1 VIEIRSCAG
10 LAEMEACVELQIEI
24 WGYDE
29 SDVIPRKTFLLA
41 QKIGGQVLGA
51 FDTGNEGARESAA
64 AKNQGT
70 KRQREAPSKE
80 CEKGGGILVGF
91 AMSLPGIK
99 ETENGPQPYLHSHM
113 LAVRA
118 SHRNRGLGA
127 QLKWEQRREALSR
140 GIRHMEW
147 TFDPLAI
154 TNAFLNIHRLGAI
167 SREYR
172 VDFYGVSSSRLQGGL
187 PTDRLLAE
195 WELDSPR
202 VEAIFARRPAAALKI
217 EERILVPAPIDQWKT
232 SEASRQRAVAVQVE
246 NRQKFQDAFSR
257 GLAVLGFSRDA
268 EGNGVFELGFPAP
281 AKLSLGS
288 GFSEERQTL

>member
-1 VIEIRSCAG
+1 MIEIRSCEG
-10 LAEMEACVELQIEI
+10 FLELDACVQLQIET

-29 SDVIPRKTFLLA
+29 NDLTPRKTFLLA
-41 QKIGGQVLGA
+41 QKIGGQVIGA
-51 FDTGNEGARESAA
+51 FDSELGAKAA
-64 AKNQGT
+64 ET
-70 KRQREAPSKE
+70 
-80 CEKGGGILVGF
+80 LVGF

-99 ETENGPQPYLHSHM
+99 WGQNGPQPYLHSHM

-118 SHRNRGLGA
+118 SHRNRGIGA

-147 TFDPLAI
+147 TFDPLQS

-167 SREYR
+167 SRAYL

-202 VEAIFARRPAAALKI
+202 VEAIHARLPAAV
-217 EERILVPAPIDQWKT
+217 EDFQERILVPASIDRWKA
-232 SEASRQRAVAVQVE
+232 SESSRQQALAVQLE
-246 NRQKFQDAFSR
+246 NRQKFQAAFSQ

-268 EGNGVFELGFPAP
+268 EGNGVFQLGPLTQTESSPQTESIRNSA
-281 AKLSLGS
+281 
-288 GFSEERQTL
+288 FSRECKTL

>member
-1 VIEIRSCAG
+1 MIEIRSCEG
-10 LAEMEACVELQIEI
+10 IDELDACVQLQIET

-29 SDVIPRKTFLLA
+29 SDLTPRKTFLLA
-41 QKIGGQVLGA
+41 QKIGGQVIGA
-51 FDTGNEGARESAA
+51 FDSELGTEAA
-64 AKNQGT
+64 ET
-70 KRQREAPSKE
+70 
-80 CEKGGGILVGF
+80 LVGF

-99 ETENGPQPYLHSHM
+99 QCQNGPQPYLHSHM

-118 SHRNRGLGA
+118 SHRNRGIGA

-140 GIRHMEW
+140 GIHHMEW
-147 TFDPLAI
+147 TFDPLQI

-167 SREYR
+167 SRAYL

-202 VEAIFARRPAAALKI
+202 VEAIHARLPAAV
-217 EERILVPAPIDQWKT
+217 EDFQERILVPAAIDRWKA
-232 SEASRQRAVAVQVE
+232 SDRSRQQAQAVQLE
-246 NRQKFQDAFSR
+246 NRQKFQAAFSQ

-268 EGNGVFELGFPAP
+268 EGNGVFELGP
-281 AKLSLGS
+281 LT
-288 GFSEERQTL
+288 QTESSPQTESS

>member
-1 VIEIRSCAG
+1 MIQIRSCG
-10 LAEMEACVELQIEI
+10 GFEEFEACVELQIQT

-29 SDVIPRKTFLLA
+29 TDAIPRKTFLLA
-41 QKIGGQVLGA
+41 QEIGGQVLGA
-51 FDTGNEGARESAA
+51 FDSDLARDPTTETAE
-64 AKNQGT
+64 T
-70 KRQREAPSKE
+70 
-80 CEKGGGILVGF
+80 LVGF

-99 ETENGPQPYLHSHM
+99 HTANGPQPYIHSHM
-113 LAVRA
+113 LAVRE

-154 TNAFLNIHRLGAI
+154 KNAFLNIHRLGAI
-167 SREYR
+167 TREYR
-172 VDFYGVSSSRLQGGL
+172 ANFYGVSSSRLQGGL

-202 VEAIFARRPAAALKI
+202 VESVFAQRPAVAYTI
-217 EERILVPAPIDQWKT
+217 EERIQVPASIDQWKA
-232 SEASRQRAVAVQVE
+232 SEASRSRALALQTL
-246 NRQKFQDAFSR
+246 NRQKFQQAFSR

-268 EGNGVFELGFPAP
+268 EGNGVFELG
-281 AKLSLGS
+281 SLTS
-288 GFSEERQTL
+288 PKNPQALHEEIYEN

>member
-1 VIEIRSCAG
+1 MIEIRRCEG
-10 LAEMEACVELQIEI
+10 IDEFDACVQLQIET

-29 SDVIPRKTFLLA
+29 SDLTPRKTFLLA
-41 QKIGGQVLGA
+41 QKIGGQVIGA
-51 FDTGNEGARESAA
+51 FDGELGAKAA
-64 AKNQGT
+64 QT
-70 KRQREAPSKE
+70 
-80 CEKGGGILVGF
+80 LVGF

-99 ETENGPQPYLHSHM
+99 QIQNGPQPYLHSHM

-118 SHRNRGLGA
+118 SQRNRGIGA

-147 TFDPLAI
+147 TFDPLQIA
-154 TNAFLNIHRLGAI
+154 NAFLNIHRLGAV
-167 SREYR
+167 SRAYL

-202 VEAIFARRPAAALKI
+202 VEVIHARLPAAV
-217 EERILVPAPIDQWKT
+217 EDFQERIVVPAQIDRWKA
-232 SEASRQRAVAVQVE
+232 SEASRQQARAVQLE
-246 NRQKFQDAFSR
+246 NRQKFQAAFSR

-268 EGNGVFELGFPAP
+268 EGNGVFQLGPLTQTELSPRTESNQDPALFDES
-281 AKLSLGS
+281 KT
-288 GFSEERQTL
+288 F